1 MINVD
6 GELESTG
13 SVGDGVH
20 SGIPQDGADAVTG
33 VCWLAPP
40 TDLHV
45 QVEPSGVPLRVG
57 WQADWTHV
65 I

>member
-6 GELESTG
+6 GELEGTG
-13 SVGDGVH
+13 GVGDGVH
-20 SGIPQDGADAVTG
+20 GGISQDGADAVAG